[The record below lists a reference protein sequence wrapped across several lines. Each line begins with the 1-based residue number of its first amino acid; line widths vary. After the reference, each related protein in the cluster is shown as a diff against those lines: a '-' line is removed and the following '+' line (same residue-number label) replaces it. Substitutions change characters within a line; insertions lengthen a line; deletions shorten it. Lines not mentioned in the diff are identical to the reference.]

1 MNNDILYLGTKSK
14 PRQKLVE
21 TAGITYKVLKHK
33 CDECGIDIKHGFA
46 NYVLSIAQEKMDHL
60 ILPNRSETESDSI
73 FVLTADTLVRSTK
86 TNEILTKPQNIEDGK
101 RMLGIL
107 NQEPVEV
114 VTGCCL
120 DKKVWN
126 GKNWDIQDKI
136 HWTTKTIVEFCVDEK
151 YYDLYFEQMPY
162 ALNACSSGIIED
174 FGQNFLKSVSGS
186 YTSVLGLPL
195 YELRENLKKLSFR
208 SQFL

>member
-1 MNNDILYLGTKSK
+1 MNNDILYLGSKSK

-21 TAGITYKVLKHK
+21 TAGIEYKVLKHNS
-33 CDECGIDIKHGFA
+33 DECGIDIKHGFA
-46 NYVLSIAQEKMDHL
+46 SYVLSIAEEKMDHL
-60 ILPNRSETESDSI
+60 ILPERSEAEKDYI

-86 TNEILTKPQNIEDGK
+86 TNEVLTKPKDIEDGK
-101 RMLGIL
+101 KMLGIL

-126 GKNWDIQDKI
+126 GKSWEVQDKI

-151 YYDLYFEQMPY
+151 YLDLYFEQMPY
-162 ALNACSSGIIED
+162 ALYACSSGIIEG
-174 FGQNFLKSVSGS
+174 FGENFLKSVSGS

-195 YELRENLKKLSFR
+195 YELRENLKKLGFKSR
-208 SQFL
+208 FL